1 MKAVKES
8 SCINRRLEAIV
19 IGKDRSIVNY
29 KYALGCD
36 KLRRKFH
43 IKEYIEIFRIAF
55 NNREMINIVIYER
68 YEIKY

>member
-1 MKAVKES
+1 M
-8 SCINRRLEAIV
+8 